1 MRYPSIRSVRH
12 TCKSCDGFW
21 AGIGFEPKPRV
32 SGRLRRAPVGSRA
45 KLSVEY
51 FTGMGPSTI
60 RQFRQAFPRGNV
72 CRQLHSQ
79 LCPGCDSPGSEL
91 FWHSEQLQNAAGT
104 CVHSVMFRWI
114 EEARECSSR
123 FLL

>member
-51 FTGMGPSTI
+51 FTGMGPVQSANSA
-60 RQFRQAFPRGNV
+60 RHFREVTYAVSYIHNFVPAVIHRDLSFFGIQ
-72 CRQLHSQ
+72 
-79 LCPGCDSPGSEL
+79 
-91 FWHSEQLQNAAGT
+91 
-104 CVHSVMFRWI
+104 
-114 EEARECSSR
+114 SSCKTP
-123 FLL
+123 LEHAYIQ